1 MKSPS
6 FHNPCIQVT
15 NIKVW
20 LYDFEET
27 VDKGLKE
34 YAFVTMNINA
44 DFTPIFT
51 FNTKAIFVSVVVEYE
66 TTSYNRNQ
74 IILWSTTITNSST
87 ARIKSH
93 KTLNRYSFY
102 DITPSFNGVNGTYT
116 LEWNVIPI
124 VGMIKYGRADSNEEK
139 FTCAF
144 PNI

>member
-34 YAFVTMNINA
+34 YAF
-44 DFTPIFT
+44 
-51 FNTKAIFVSVVVEYE
+51 
-66 TTSYNRNQ
+66 NRNQ

-102 DITPSFNGVNGTYT
+102 DITPSFNGVNGSYT

-124 VGMIKYGRADSNEEK
+124 VGMIKYGRADSNDEK